1 MPAAVSQE
9 QSAKR
14 VVNVWVNRGTAAV
27 SNLALSEAERKRRI
41 EWLAK
46 LLASGGCIYFPKDCS
61 LHRLLTRPKQE
72 LIWGIDWCS
81 K

>member
-27 SNLALSEAERKRRI
+27 YNLALSKTERKRRI
-41 EWLAK
+41 EWFAK
-46 LLASGGCIYFPKDCS
+46 LLASGGCIYFPKDYS
-61 LHRLLTRPKQE
+61 LHKLLTRHKEE
-72 LIWGIDWCS
+72 LIWGIDWGS